1 MLCPPVLEVESKSFF
16 GPQQQVD
23 VPFMEHEI
31 NNVRIKY
38 QTPPNQEEKKHMSS
52 WMGL

>member
-1 MLCPPVLEVESKSFF
+1 MLCFSVLEVESKSFF

-38 QTPPNQEEKKHMSS
+38 QTPPIQVKKNMSS
-52 WMGL
+52 WMVL